1 MNLIICD
8 DNAVEMEKM
17 KEEIEKYGKESN
29 KNLKVVSYVQS
40 IDLYDD
46 LSRKQMGDLYILDID
61 MPVMNGLE
69 LAQKIHAIDINIP
82 VIFLTAHPEYAS
94 LAFKVQAFRYV
105 SKMQIETELWE
116 AVDSATQYREKLCK
130 FSCLTI
136 KTDGNCFRIP
146 YDQIQYAKKVGKNIE
161 LHTLFRSFLYR
172 DEMRRLLEALND
184 SRFVRI
190 DRGCMV
196 NLDFVEGYTE
206 HFVRIAG
213 APELSISRRMLPDFK
228 RAFAKRWMADIA
240 QRKKGVSST

>member
-8 DNAVEMEKM
+8 DNPVELQRLQERLEAYEK
-17 KEEIEKYGKESN
+17 ENGKNMRIVPYEHST
-29 KNLKVVSYVQS
+29 V
-40 IDLYDD
+40 LYDD
-46 LSRKQMGDLYILDID
+46 LDRKQMGDIYILDID

-69 LAQKIHAIDINIP
+69 LAQRIHAIDMNIP
-82 VIFLTAHPEYAS
+82 VVFLTSHPEYAS
-94 LAFKVQAFRYV
+94 SAFKVQAFRYI

-116 AVDSATQYREKLCK
+116 AVDSAIEYREKLCK
-130 FSCLTI
+130 FSCLTF
-136 KTDGNCFRIP
+136 KSDGNCYRIP
-146 YDQIQYAKKVGKNIE
+146 YDQIQYAKKAGKNIE

-172 DEMRRLLEALND
+172 DEMRKLLEALND

-196 NLDFVEGYTE
+196 NLDFVEGYSE

-228 RAFAKRWMADIA
+228 RAFARRWMADIA
-240 QRKKGVSST
+240 QREKGASST

>member
-136 KTDGNCFRIP
+136 K
-146 YDQIQYAKKVGKNIE
+146 
-161 LHTLFRSFLYR
+161 
-172 DEMRRLLEALND
+172 
-184 SRFVRI
+184 
-190 DRGCMV
+190 
-196 NLDFVEGYTE
+196 
-206 HFVRIAG
+206 
-213 APELSISRRMLPDFK
+213 
-228 RAFAKRWMADIA
+228 
-240 QRKKGVSST
+240 

>member
-1 MNLIICD
+1 MNLIICE
-8 DNAVEMEKM
+8 DNSLELEKL
-17 KEEIEKYGKESN
+17 KEEIERYGKEGKRN
-29 KNLKVVSYVQS
+29 IKVISYLQS
-40 IDLYDD
+40 TILYDD
-46 LSRKQMGDLYILDID
+46 LDRKQMGDIYILDID
-61 MPVMNGLE
+61 MPIISGLE
-69 LAQKIHAIDINIP
+69 LAQKIHTIDMNIP

-105 SKMQIETELWE
+105 SKIQIETELWE

-146 YDQIQYAKKVGKNIE
+146 YDQIQYAKKMGKNIE
-161 LHTLFRSFLYR
+161 LHTLYRSFLYR
-172 DEMRRLLEALND
+172 DDMKRLLEVLND
-184 SRFVRI
+184 SRFARI

-213 APELSISRRMLPDFK
+213 APELSVSRRMLPDFK
-228 RAFAKRWMADIA
+228 RAFARRWMADIA
-240 QRKKGVSST
+240 QREKGVSST

>member
-1 MNLIICD
+1 MNLIICE
-8 DNAVEMEKM
+8 DNSLELEKL
-17 KEEIEKYGKESN
+17 KEEIERYGKEGKRN
-29 KNLKVVSYVQS
+29 IKVISYLQS
-40 IDLYDD
+40 TILYDD
-46 LSRKQMGDLYILDID
+46 LDRKQMGDIYILDID
-61 MPVMNGLE
+61 MPIISGLE
-69 LAQKIHAIDINIP
+69 LAQKIHAIDMNIP

-105 SKMQIETELWE
+105 SKIQIETELWE

-146 YDQIQYAKKVGKNIE
+146 YDQIQYAKKMGKNIE
-161 LHTLFRSFLYR
+161 LHTLYRSFLYR
-172 DEMRRLLEALND
+172 DDMKRLLEVLND
-184 SRFVRI
+184 SRFARI

-213 APELSISRRMLPDFK
+213 APELSVSRRMLPDFK
-228 RAFAKRWMADIA
+228 RAFARRWMADIA
-240 QRKKGVSST
+240 QREKGASST